1 MKFKPENYD
10 IPADYRH
17 WHGDR
22 AEDFLGPFFFK
33 LNGDAIHTAFRVEER
48 HCNAHNS
55 LHGGV
60 MMTFADYTLCLA
72 ANGGGEQSV
81 ATVTCN
87 NEFVAPAHK
96 GDLVLGRCEVVR
108 RGRSLVFT
116 RGELLV
122 DGKIILSCSGVI
134 KLLRPAADQSSNR

>member
-1 MKFKPENYD
+1 MKIKPED
-10 IPADYRH
+10 FGIPAGYGH
-17 WHGDR
+17 WHGDK

-33 LNGDAIHTAFRVEER
+33 VGENGIETAFRVEER
-48 HCNAHNS
+48 HCNAHSS

-72 ANGGGEQSV
+72 ANGGAEQSV

-96 GDLVLGRCEVVR
+96 GDLVLGRSEVVR

-116 RGELLV
+116 RGELTV
-122 DGKIILSCSGVI
+122 NGEIILTSSGVI
-134 KLLRPAADQSSNR
+134 KLLRSASDQSSNR